1 LINHSLYVGLYVQ
14 LDSALLTD
22 EEMVKYNDKWS
33 AVPDPEHP
41 GINTAN
47 KKAKTAAA

>member
-1 LINHSLYVGLYVQ
+1 MYIPLPVQ

-41 GINTAN
+41 GINSAN
-47 KKAKTAAA
+47 KKAKTAATA